1 MSSEPILF
9 PALSVVNV
17 AAEGATSTGSYRN
30 VVVNRVN
37 ESCLR
42 LAAFEGE
49 YPWHFH
55 PDSDE
60 LFLVVDGTLEIDL
73 NDGRTLRLG
82 VWDMVT
88 IPAGTVHRTRAMGRT
103 INLCVEH
110 LSAATVFVDISA
122 SVVTQA
128 DIAAD

>member
-1 MSSEPILF
+1 MNTEPILF
-9 PALSVVNV
+9 PALSVVNL
-17 AAEGATSTGSYRN
+17 AAEGAASTVSYRN

-42 LAAFEGE
+42 LSTFEGE

-60 LFLVVDGTLEIDL
+60 MFVVVDGTLEIDL

-82 VWDMVT
+82 TWDMIT
-88 IPAGTVHRTRAMGRT
+88 IPAGMTHRTRAMGRT
-103 INLCVEH
+103 VNLCVEQ
-110 LSAATVFVDISA
+110 LSAATVFVDVA
-122 SVVTQA
+122 TGA
-128 DIAAD
+128 

>member
-1 MSSEPILF
+1 MNTEPILF
-9 PALSVVNV
+9 PALSVVNL
-17 AAEGATSTGSYRN
+17 AAEGAASTISYRN

-42 LAAFEGE
+42 LATFEGE

-60 LFLVVDGTLEIDL
+60 LFVVVDGTLEIDL

-82 VWDMVT
+82 PWDMIT
-88 IPAGTVHRTRAMGRT
+88 IPAGMTHRTRAMGRT
-103 INLCVEH
+103 VNLCVEH
-110 LSAATVFVDISA
+110 FSAATVFVDVATSA
-122 SVVTQA
+122 
-128 DIAAD
+128 